1 MPTLQ
6 DFGLQEFETSQN
18 AVYMFKGGESYGLQR
33 LEEFLKDGMETYK
46 KERNGFVGE
55 KYSSKL
61 SPWLANGCL
70 SIKKVYHIVK
80 EWDKEEDSRNADHFV
95 KHLFVRDFWKYWAL
109 HYGNKIFHK
118 YGSIKQHPKEPW
130 DSEPDFS
137 KIDSWKNGQ
146 TGIPIVDAIMRDLKV
161 TGYIG
166 NRGRQIAASYL
177 T

>member
-1 MPTLQ
+1 M
-6 DFGLQEFETSQN
+6 
-18 AVYMFKGGESYGLQR
+18 MR
-33 LEEFLKDGMETYK
+33 LEEFLKDGLSTYK

-55 KYSSKL
+55 NYSSKL

-70 SIKKVYHIVK
+70 SIKKVYHRVI
-80 EWDKEEDSRNADHFV
+80 EWAKEEPERNVDHFV

-109 HYGNKIFHK
+109 HYGNKIFQK
-118 YGSIKQHPKEPW
+118 YGSIGQEPKESW
-130 DSEPDFS
+130 DSEPNME
-137 KIDSWKNGQ
+137 KINSWKNGS
-146 TGIPIVDAIMRDLKV
+146 TGVPIVDAIMRDLKT